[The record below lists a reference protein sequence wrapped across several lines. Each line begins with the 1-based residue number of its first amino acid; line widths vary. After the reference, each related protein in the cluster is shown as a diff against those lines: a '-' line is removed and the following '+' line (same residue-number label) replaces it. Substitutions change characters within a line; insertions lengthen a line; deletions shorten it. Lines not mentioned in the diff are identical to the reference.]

1 MLPHPKSLSLIISH
15 HKRYRVFTKSHQIPL
30 VLESLR
36 GEQLKPTLYI
46 IRTYKHCHNWKRFVH
61 ELPTVMLQQESASVH
76 QKCPV
81 GLQIWRKNHA
91 TEFGNEKRNR
101 KNIVNDC
108 HDNRMG
114 SKAMV
119 KSVQEYWHDDND
131 MRGWQ
136 EGQCFVFKR
145 ASAQHCWAAD
155 REG

>member
-1 MLPHPKSLSLIISH
+1 MVLKLCPSSEI
-15 HKRYRVFTKSHQIPL
+15 VFQSGAPTQVFSCPP
-30 VLESLR
+30 
-36 GEQLKPTLYI
+36 GEQLPMEVSWSMLITPKMSCWI
-46 IRTYKHCHNWKRFVH
+46 TYLKRKK
-61 ELPTVMLQQESASVH
+61 S
-76 QKCPV
+76 
-81 GLQIWRKNHA
+81 HA
-91 TEFGNEKRNR
+91 TDSGIEKRNR

-108 HDNRMG
+108 QDNRMG